1 MLKTKILKM
10 KLIKVSLFFIIY
22 LQYISSCSSGEK
34 SRFKN
39 KHKGIIVNNDSHNY
53 SSKSN
58 LDYQFELKYGS
69 NKLSY
74 KRYCRTE
81 DNTYSLDEWI
91 DFDSLNRLTSVH
103 TALLNYAMICDDSI
117 NITGNLLSTLKFD
130 EAYCLI
136 AFNEKIVDII
146 KLDNKLRFN
155 KIYKKK
161 KCKGKEKLDVE
172 FFTVSNNEKDSS
184 LSSISILKSY
194 ETVNGVFCE
203 SKVKQRDLFL
213 NEKFNYLK
221 NYYKYW

>member
-1 MLKTKILKM
+1 MKVIKISLL
-10 KLIKVSLFFIIY
+10 LITNL
-22 LQYISSCSSGEK
+22 LYITSCSSGEK
-34 SRFKN
+34 GRFKN

-74 KRYCRTE
+74 KRYCKTE

-117 NITGNLLSTLKFD
+117 NITGNFLSTLKFD

-136 AFNEKIVDII
+136 AFNDKIVDIF

-155 KIYKKK
+155 KIYKKIS
-161 KCKGKEKLDVE
+161 KGKEKLDVE

-184 LSSISILKSY
+184 LSTISIIKSY
-194 ETVNGVFCE
+194 SKVNGVFNE
-203 SKVKQRDLFL
+203 LKVKKRSLFL

-221 NYYKYW
+221 KHYKYW